1 MTYQNVLKPI
11 DEDEGKDKSYS
22 ESDDSEE
29 EKSPKKALGSK
40 GQLQDIIK
48 WKTHTKTGAKLSAFM
63 DQGDDDDGSVS
74 GSDEEE
80 KK

>member
-29 EKSPKKALGSK
+29 SPKKALGSK

-63 DQGDDDDGSVS
+63 DQDNDDDGSVS